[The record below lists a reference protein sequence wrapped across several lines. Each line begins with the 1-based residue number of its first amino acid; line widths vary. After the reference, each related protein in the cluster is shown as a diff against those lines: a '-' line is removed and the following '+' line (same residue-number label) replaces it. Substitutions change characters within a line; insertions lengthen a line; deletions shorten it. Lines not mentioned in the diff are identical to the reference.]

1 MPLASCTPAR
11 PWCAAAA
18 AAAGW
23 LPCCVTECVASH
35 AVGKLREARLLC
47 CQAGQAWRCMSLAG
61 GGEWGPLPVGAAAA
75 EAAEQIDQQV
85 GWMRMLRS
93 GRL

>member
-1 MPLASCTPAR
+1 VALLPA
-11 PWCAAAA
+11 
-18 AAAGW
+18 
-23 LPCCVTECVASH
+23 
-35 AVGKLREARLLC
+35 GKLREARLLC

-85 GWMRMLRS
+85 RVYG
-93 GRL
+93 